1 MTASPAAVVPQRTD
15 RRALVSW
22 ALWDWGSAAFNAVV
36 TTFVFST
43 YLASRAFVDPA
54 LVGDTSAA
62 GKAIVERE
70 LAHNAAVV
78 STALT
83 IAGIV
88 VALVAPAMGRLADS
102 SGHRRR
108 SVLIATIGVA
118 LSIGG
123 MVFVAPSQPYLLL
136 GAALLGIGTV
146 AYEIASVGYNAM
158 IGQIASGERTGRVS
172 AIGWAAG
179 YFGGIVLL
187 VLLLVLC
194 IQDFRGDGVV
204 GGLLQLPATVATGQW
219 DVRVAIGIAAVWL
232 AVSSIPLFLTVP
244 EAVPDRTRGGGVFS
258 AYADLGRDIARL
270 WRERRNVLAFLL
282 ASAVFRDGVGAVF
295 TFGGI
300 VAAQVFG
307 FTPSQVI
314 LFAIAANVVAGI
326 ATFVSGRLD
335 DRFGSRSL
343 NMVSLVGLAV
353 CGVGVFAAGNETQ
366 WFWVLG
372 LTLAV
377 FVGPV
382 QSSSRAYLARLAT
395 PGREGELRPLR
406 HHRPGRVVPRAG
418 AVRRRGDR
426 RWVDP
431 VRDPRRGGRA
441 RRRAGA
447 DGVRQAGAAGRAGL
461 IHGVPSARP
470 GGAVP
475 VRPQAAVLRTVPH
488 SAVVASGGPGRGAP
502 GWVHD
507 RPAHRRRRPRRR
519 AGHAHEVVHAQGAA
533 PARRTAAHRAR
544 PAHGV
549 VAQPRARRRRRAAR
563 A

>member
-1 MTASPAAVVPQRTD
+1 MTATPSAAVPQRTD

-54 LVGDTSAA
+54 LVAAEDSSAQA
-62 GKAIVERE
+62 KAAVERE
-70 LAHNAAVV
+70 LAHNAAAV

-83 IAGIV
+83 VAGIV
-88 VALVAPAMGRLADS
+88 VALVAPAVGRLADS

-108 SVLIATIGVA
+108 SVLIATIGIV

-123 MVFVAPSQPYLLL
+123 MVFVAPSQPFLLL

-158 IGQIASGERTGRVS
+158 LGQVASGEQKGRVS

-194 IQDFRGDGVV
+194 IQDFGVPGA
-204 GGLLQLPATVATGQW
+204 GGLLQLPATVASGQW
-219 DVRVAIGIAAVWL
+219 DVRVAIGIAAIWL
-232 AVSSIPLFLTVP
+232 AVSSIPLFVTVP
-244 EAVPDRTRGGGVFS
+244 EAPPGPARTSGVFG

-300 VAAQVFG
+300 IAGQVFG
-307 FTPSQVI
+307 FSPSQVI
-314 LFAIAANVVAGI
+314 LFAIAANVVAGV
-326 ATFVSGRLD
+326 ATFLSGRLD
-335 DRFGSRSL
+335 DRFGSRAVIT
-343 NMVSLVGLAV
+343 VSLVGLV
-353 CGVGVFAAGNETQ
+353 VTGLGVFLIGNATSG
-366 WFWVLG
+366 FWILG

-382 QSSSRAYLARLAT
+382 QASSRAYLARLAT
-395 PGREGELRPLR
+395 PGREGELFGLY
-406 HHRPGRVVPRAG
+406 ATT
-418 AVRRRGDR
+418 
-426 RWVDP
+426 
-431 VRDPRRGGRA
+431 GRA
-441 RRRAGA
+441 ASFIAPALFGIAVTIGGSTRFGII
-447 DGVRQAGAAGRAGL
+447 GVVVVLVAGL
-461 IHGVPSARP
+461 
-470 GGAVP
+470 
-475 VRPQAAVLRTVPH
+475 VLMSFVQRE
-488 SAVVASGGPGRGAP
+488 
-502 GWVHD
+502 
-507 RPAHRRRRPRRR
+507 R
-519 AGHAHEVVHAQGAA
+519 A
-533 PARRTAAHRAR
+533 
-544 PAHGV
+544 
-549 VAQPRARRRRRAAR
+549 
-563 A
+563 

>member
-1 MTASPAAVVPQRTD
+1 MTASPAAAVPQRTD
-15 RRALVSW
+15 RRALASW

-54 LVGDTSAA
+54 LVADTSAA
-62 GKAIVERE
+62 GKAVVERE

-88 VALVAPAMGRLADS
+88 VALVAPAIGRLADS

-108 SVLIATIGVA
+108 SVLIATIGIA

-123 MVFVAPSQPYLLL
+123 MVFVAPSQPYLVL

-158 IGQIASGERTGRVS
+158 LGQVASGEQTGRVS

-187 VLLLVLC
+187 VVLLVLC
-194 IQDFRGDGVV
+194 IQDFGGGDVA
-204 GGLLQLPATVATGQW
+204 GLLQLPATVASGQW

-232 AVSSIPLFLTVP
+232 AVSSIPLFVTVP
-244 EAVPDRTRGGGVFS
+244 EAAPDPAKAGGGVLG
-258 AYADLGRDIARL
+258 AYRDLGRDVARL

-307 FTPSQVI
+307 FSPSQVI

-326 ATFVSGRLD
+326 ATFLSGRLD
-335 DRFGSRSL
+335 DRFGSRAIIT
-343 NMVSLVGLAV
+343 VSLVGLAV
-353 CGVGVFAAGNETQ
+353 CGIGVFAVGSVTAG
-366 WFWVLG
+366 FWVLG

-382 QSSSRAYLARLAT
+382 QASSRAYLARLAT
-395 PGREGELRPLR
+395 PGREGELFGLYATT
-406 HHRPGRVVPRAG
+406 GRAASFLAPALFGIAVTIGGSTRFGILGVVVVLVAG
-418 AVRRRGDR
+418 LVLMAFVRRE
-426 RWVDP
+426 P
-431 VRDPRRGGRA
+431 V
-441 RRRAGA
+441 
-447 DGVRQAGAAGRAGL
+447 
-461 IHGVPSARP
+461 
-470 GGAVP
+470 
-475 VRPQAAVLRTVPH
+475 
-488 SAVVASGGPGRGAP
+488 
-502 GWVHD
+502 
-507 RPAHRRRRPRRR
+507 
-519 AGHAHEVVHAQGAA
+519 
-533 PARRTAAHRAR
+533 
-544 PAHGV
+544 
-549 VAQPRARRRRRAAR
+549 AR

>member
-1 MTASPAAVVPQRTD
+1 MTATPSAAVPQRTD

-43 YLASRAFVDPA
+43 YLASRAFVDPD
-54 LVGDTSAA
+54 LVADTSAA
-62 GKAIVERE
+62 GAATVERE

-88 VALVAPAMGRLADS
+88 VALVAPAVGRLADS

-108 SVLIATIGVA
+108 SVLVATVGVA

-123 MVFVAPSQPYLLL
+123 MVFVAPSQPFLLL

-158 IGQIASGERTGRVS
+158 LGQVAPGEQKGRVS

-187 VLLLVLC
+187 VVLLVLC
-194 IQDFRGDGVV
+194 IQDFGTPGV
-204 GGLLQLPATVATGQW
+204 GGLLQLPATVASGQW

-232 AVSSIPLFLTVP
+232 AVSSIPLFVTIP
-244 EAVPDRTRGGGVFS
+244 EAAADPSVGGGGVFG
-258 AYADLGRDIARL
+258 AYRDLGRHIARL
-270 WRERRNVLAFLL
+270 WRERRDVLAFLL

-307 FTPSQVI
+307 FSPSQVI

-326 ATFVSGRLD
+326 ATFLSGRLD
-335 DRFGSRSL
+335 DRFGSRAIIT
-343 NMVSLVGLAV
+343 VSLVGLAL
-353 CGVGVFAAGNETQ
+353 CGIGVFLVGTVTAG
-366 WFWVLG
+366 FWVLG
-372 LTLAV
+372 LTLAL

-382 QSSSRAYLARLAT
+382 QSSSRAYLSRLAT
-395 PGREGELRPLR
+395 PGREGELFGLYATT
-406 HHRPGRVVPRAG
+406 GRAASFLAPALFGIAVTVGGSTRFGILGVVVVLVAGVVLMAFVPRG
-418 AVRRRGDR
+418 
-426 RWVDP
+426 
-431 VRDPRRGGRA
+431 
-441 RRRAGA
+441 
-447 DGVRQAGAAGRAGL
+447 
-461 IHGVPSARP
+461 
-470 GGAVP
+470 
-475 VRPQAAVLRTVPH
+475 
-488 SAVVASGGPGRGAP
+488 
-502 GWVHD
+502 
-507 RPAHRRRRPRRR
+507 
-519 AGHAHEVVHAQGAA
+519 
-533 PARRTAAHRAR
+533 
-544 PAHGV
+544 
-549 VAQPRARRRRRAAR
+549 PRATR
-563 A
+563 

>member
-1 MTASPAAVVPQRTD
+1 MTASPAAAVPQRTD

-54 LVGDTSAA
+54 LVADTSAA
-62 GKAIVERE
+62 GRALVERE

-88 VALVAPAMGRLADS
+88 VALVAPAVGRLADS

-108 SVLIATIGVA
+108 SVLVATIGIA

-158 IGQIASGERTGRVS
+158 LGQVASGEQTGRVS

-187 VLLLVLC
+187 VVLLVLC
-194 IQDFRGDGVV
+194 IQDFGGGDVA
-204 GGLLQLPATVATGQW
+204 GLLQLPATVASGQW

-232 AVSSIPLFLTVP
+232 AVSSIPLFVTVP
-244 EAVPDRTRGGGVFS
+244 EAAPDPALRGGGFLG
-258 AYADLGRDIARL
+258 AYRDLGRDVARL

-307 FTPSQVI
+307 FSPSQVI

-326 ATFVSGRLD
+326 ATFLSGRLD
-335 DRFGSRSL
+335 DRFGSRAIIT
-343 NMVSLVGLAV
+343 VSLVGLAV
-353 CGVGVFAAGNETQ
+353 CGIGVFAVGSVTAG
-366 WFWVLG
+366 FWVLG

-382 QSSSRAYLARLAT
+382 QASSRAYLARLAT
-395 PGREGELRPLR
+395 PGREGELFGLYATT
-406 HHRPGRVVPRAG
+406 GRAASFLAPALFGIAVTVGGSTRYGILGVVVVLVAG
-418 AVRRRGDR
+418 LVLMAFVRRE
-426 RWVDP
+426 P
-431 VRDPRRGGRA
+431 PAPR
-441 RRRAGA
+441 
-447 DGVRQAGAAGRAGL
+447 
-461 IHGVPSARP
+461 
-470 GGAVP
+470 
-475 VRPQAAVLRTVPH
+475 
-488 SAVVASGGPGRGAP
+488 
-502 GWVHD
+502 
-507 RPAHRRRRPRRR
+507 
-519 AGHAHEVVHAQGAA
+519 
-533 PARRTAAHRAR
+533 
-544 PAHGV
+544 
-549 VAQPRARRRRRAAR
+549 
-563 A
+563 

>member
-1 MTASPAAVVPQRTD
+1 MTASPAAAVPQRTD

-62 GKAIVERE
+62 GKALVERE

-88 VALVAPAMGRLADS
+88 VALVAPAVGRLADS

-108 SVLIATIGVA
+108 SVLIATIGIA

-158 IGQIASGERTGRVS
+158 LGQVASGEQTGRVS

-187 VLLLVLC
+187 VVLLVLC
-194 IQDFRGDGVV
+194 IQDFGGGDVA
-204 GGLLQLPATVATGQW
+204 GLLHLPATVVSGQW

-232 AVSSIPLFLTVP
+232 AVSSIPLFVTVP
-244 EAVPDRTRGGGVFS
+244 EAAPDRSRSGSLLG
-258 AYADLGRDIARL
+258 AYRDLGRDIARL

-307 FTPSQVI
+307 FSPSQVI

-326 ATFVSGRLD
+326 ATFLSGRLD
-335 DRFGSRSL
+335 DRFGSRAIIT
-343 NMVSLVGLAV
+343 VSLIGLAV
-353 CGVGVFAAGNETQ
+353 CGIGVFAVGNVTAG
-366 WFWVLG
+366 FWVLG
-372 LTLAV
+372 LTLAL

-395 PGREGELRPLR
+395 PGREGELFGLY
-406 HHRPGRVVPRAG
+406 ATT
-418 AVRRRGDR
+418 
-426 RWVDP
+426 
-431 VRDPRRGGRA
+431 GRA
-441 RRRAGA
+441 ASFLA
-447 DGVRQAGAAGRAGL
+447 PALFGVAVTVGGSTRYGILGVVVVLVAGL
-461 IHGVPSARP
+461 
-470 GGAVP
+470 
-475 VRPQAAVLRTVPH
+475 VLMAFVKREP
-488 SAVVASGGPGRGAP
+488 VVAR
-502 GWVHD
+502 
-507 RPAHRRRRPRRR
+507 
-519 AGHAHEVVHAQGAA
+519 
-533 PARRTAAHRAR
+533 
-544 PAHGV
+544 
-549 VAQPRARRRRRAAR
+549 
-563 A
+563 

>member
-54 LVGDTSAA
+54 RVADTSAA
-62 GKAIVERE
+62 GKAFVERE

-88 VALVAPAMGRLADS
+88 VALVAPAIGRLADS

-108 SVLIATIGVA
+108 SVLIATIGIV

-123 MVFVAPSQPYLLL
+123 MVFVAPSQPYLVL

-187 VLLLVLC
+187 VVLLVLC

-232 AVSSIPLFLTVP
+232 AVSSIPLFIVVP
-244 EAVPDRTRGGGVFS
+244 EAAPDPRGTGGVLG
-258 AYADLGRDIARL
+258 AYRDLGRDIARL

-300 VAAQVFG
+300 IAAQVFG
-307 FTPSQVI
+307 FSASQVI
-314 LFAIAANVVAGI
+314 VFAIAANVVAGV

-335 DRFGSRSL
+335 DRFGSRAL
-343 NMVSLVGLAV
+343 IMVSLIGLAA
-353 CGVGVFAAGNETQ
+353 CGLGVLAAGTRTE

-372 LTLAV
+372 LTLAL

-395 PGREGELRPLR
+395 PGREGELFGLY
-406 HHRPGRVVPRAG
+406 ATT
-418 AVRRRGDR
+418 
-426 RWVDP
+426 
-431 VRDPRRGGRA
+431 GRA
-441 RRRAGA
+441 ASFLA
-447 DGVRQAGAAGRAGL
+447 PALFGVAVTIGGSTRFGILGIVVVLVAGL
-461 IHGVPSARP
+461 
-470 GGAVP
+470 
-475 VRPQAAVLRTVPH
+475 VLMAFVKPEPRTL
-488 SAVVASGGPGRGAP
+488 
-502 GWVHD
+502 
-507 RPAHRRRRPRRR
+507 R
-519 AGHAHEVVHAQGAA
+519 A
-533 PARRTAAHRAR
+533 
-544 PAHGV
+544 
-549 VAQPRARRRRRAAR
+549 
-563 A
+563 

>member
-1 MTASPAAVVPQRTD
+1 MTASPTAAAPQRTD

-43 YLASRAFVDPA
+43 YLASRAFVDPG
-54 LVGDTSAA
+54 LVADTSAA
-62 GKAIVERE
+62 GGALVERE

-88 VALVAPAMGRLADS
+88 VALVAPAVGRLADS

-158 IGQIASGERTGRVS
+158 LGQVATGTQTGRVS

-187 VLLLVLC
+187 VVLLVLC
-194 IQDFRGDGVV
+194 IQDFGGDDVA
-204 GGLLQLPATVATGQW
+204 GLLRLPATVASGQW

-232 AVSSIPLFLTVP
+232 AVSSIPLFVTVP
-244 EAVPDRTRGGGVFS
+244 EAAPDPSVRRGGVFG
-258 AYADLGRDIARL
+258 AYRDLGRDVARL
-270 WRERRNVLAFLL
+270 WRERREVLAFLL

-307 FTPSQVI
+307 FSASQVI

-335 DRFGSRSL
+335 DRFGSRAIIT
-343 NMVSLVGLAV
+343 VSLVGLAV
-353 CGVGVFAAGNETQ
+353 CGIGVFAVGTVTAG
-366 WFWVLG
+366 FWVLG

-395 PGREGELRPLR
+395 PGREGELFGLYATT
-406 HHRPGRVVPRAG
+406 GRAASFLAPALFGIAVTVGGSTRYGILGVVVVLVAG
-418 AVRRRGDR
+418 LVLMAFVRRETRG
-426 RWVDP
+426 
-431 VRDPRRGGRA
+431 
-441 RRRAGA
+441 
-447 DGVRQAGAAGRAGL
+447 
-461 IHGVPSARP
+461 
-470 GGAVP
+470 
-475 VRPQAAVLRTVPH
+475 
-488 SAVVASGGPGRGAP
+488 
-502 GWVHD
+502 
-507 RPAHRRRRPRRR
+507 
-519 AGHAHEVVHAQGAA
+519 
-533 PARRTAAHRAR
+533 
-544 PAHGV
+544 
-549 VAQPRARRRRRAAR
+549 
-563 A
+563 